1 MRGKSLRRA
10 ATGAALAL
18 AVGCAPPFDTTR
30 ETPARGTLGE
40 ELYRVLCERMHYGET
55 PRDLSFVDGRRAC
68 TLGLSPA
75 ESASGVG
82 PRTAALARR
91 RSPMVSALDASM
103 PRPLEDPLDA
113 YLLRL
118 LPLYGPDGTG
128 RRQGDTWLIDGLD
141 GGVVVAEPLL
151 PETTRAVASQLAAI
165 ARDEAA
171 LRALSRAS
179 QRQGYRPASVSIGMM
194 RPMLGYDDA
203 DAALGHL
210 LRLTR
215 EGSSVGPR
223 GAARSEFEA
232 VSDLLRGEFRSA
244 APSAD
249 ARGGTTLD
257 ATLDLLFRADPALA
271 TGAPIDLVRRDS
283 RGVALPDSSGGALP
297 APFADADRD
306 GLADLNADGVFVRGA
321 TPVNA
326 PAPFATT
333 ANDGAAR
340 DARDRALVSRADA
353 RPLYRYVDLD
363 QSVVGAL
370 ARDLPDLLG
379 APTYE
384 NPTAMRLLRGTQ
396 ALIGARSPATRD
408 YGGGASVSYQRY
420 DAQGSPLVDLLYAA
434 GALLRHRDA
443 DAFLRLTRELMST
456 QRQQLTARLIGEVL
470 RVDAVSDRYPA
481 VTMDA
486 RSVIWDDVMDVV
498 RRMGEEPG
506 LLDDL
511 VRAFAQ
517 LNEPL
522 PSTGLWEPRCA
533 GTIPSRNLSDA
544 FGAYARNR
552 DRMEPPWP
560 TSATR
565 NDRSARAA
573 WNAHVDRRLTQP
585 VDRSQPDT
593 RDNRSALAR
602 LFHLVDDLNRAS
614 LCNKANGRIRIYPRD
629 FSSALSF
636 LPAIS
641 VSSGLQACQLVSVP
655 DAAAIYLRAIAGD
668 GRAVLPMEVPGVVGA
683 ITDFARR
690 YNLLDV
696 DATLDGLVERQSH
709 IDGFTSR
716 PTPYAIAR
724 LVFNPNPTD
733 FLNELMDPATI
744 RNAGSVTSPPPS
756 DRVVRNL
763 HQGTI
768 FAWESYCFYDSIR
781 PIALAFVKHDRHTV
795 TGQRDPR
802 LAPGAALTTMF
813 PRDIDTSRGSSLFA
827 DLISAFHRHWPTPQ
841 AGGYQSAVRC
851 DSCREGAGYSQM
863 DGASR
868 YEPILADVLEGDLL
882 PTLST
887 ASREL
892 GDIDVGG
899 GRNGRDALGSLVR
912 ALVDTR
918 ATAMDGSAAYPAPL
932 RYRNGDT
939 MALWSDR
946 NTPVGGVNLFY
957 LFADAFNAM
966 DPLLAADAPRRADWE
981 GARSSL
987 VDLFISVDGSGST
1000 ARFHNPRF
1008 AGVARALTAWLSD
1021 RVAAHRAAG
1030 DLDPWAQGLA
1040 TRLSD
1045 TLRGA
1050 PFAVTTDMLLAID
1063 RDPEARAAILRLTT
1077 HLIDGA
1083 TSNGAPSNFATTT
1096 TALADLLQAL
1106 RADGDVDPLLHVLA
1120 PAFDRD
1126 GGLVHQALRF
1136 LDRAR
1141 GEDTDRV
1148 LMSVLRNAVRRPAG
1162 ADRFA
1167 HEPMTVMADAI
1178 AEVNRERPGETTPM
1192 SPRDVF
1198 FMLREVVSFLTDP
1211 SRGME
1216 QVYYIVQHRRL
1227 PR

>member
-1 MRGKSLRRA
+1 MRGKTLRSGA
-10 ATGAALAL
+10 AGAALAL
-18 AVGCAPPFDTTR
+18 LAGCAPPFDTTR

-68 TLGLSPA
+68 TVGLGAS
-75 ESASGVG
+75 ESAAGVG
-82 PRTAALARR
+82 PRTTALAHRRNPMVAALD
-91 RSPMVSALDASM
+91 LSM
-103 PRPLEDPLDA
+103 PRPLHDPLDA

-128 RRQGDTWLIDGLD
+128 RREGDTWQIDGLD
-141 GGVVVAEPLL
+141 GGVVVAEPML
-151 PETTRAVASQLAAI
+151 PETTRAIAGQLVAV

-179 QRQGYRPASVSIGMM
+179 QRQGYRPVRVAIGMM

-223 GAARSEFEA
+223 GAARGEFEA
-232 VSDLLRGEFRSA
+232 VSDLLRGEFSSA
-244 APSAD
+244 GPSAD
-249 ARGGTTLD
+249 TRGGTTLD
-257 ATLDLLFRADPALA
+257 ATLDLLFRADPSLA
-271 TGAPIDLVRRDS
+271 TGTPIDLVRRDA
-283 RGVALPDSSGGALP
+283 RGMALPDSSGGALP
-297 APFADADRD
+297 APFSDADRD
-306 GLADLNADGVFVRGA
+306 GLADVNADGVFVRGA
-321 TPVNA
+321 APVNA
-326 PAPFATT
+326 PAPFATS
-333 ANDGAAR
+333 ANDGATR
-340 DARDRALVSRADA
+340 DARDRALVSRTDN

-370 ARDLPDLLG
+370 TRDLPDLLG

-396 ALIGARSPATRD
+396 ALIGARSAATRD

-434 GALLRHRDA
+434 GALLRHKDA
-443 DAFLRLTRELMST
+443 DAFIALTRQLMST
-456 QRQQLTARLIGEVL
+456 ENEQLTARLIGEVL
-470 RVDAVSDRYPA
+470 RVDAVADRYPG

-517 LNEPL
+517 LNQPL

-533 GTIPSRNLSDA
+533 GTVPSRNLSDA

-552 DRMEPPWP
+552 DRLEPPWP

-565 NDRSARAA
+565 NDRSARGP

-593 RDNRSALAR
+593 NANRSALAR
-602 LFHLVDDLNRAS
+602 LFHLVDDLNRAR
-614 LCNKANGRIRIYPRD
+614 LCNKRGARVRIYPRD

-636 LPAIS
+636 IPAIS
-641 VSSGLQACQLVSVP
+641 VASNIDECALVSVP
-655 DAAAIYLRAIAGD
+655 DAAAIYLRAIAGG
-668 GRAVLPMEVPGVVGA
+668 GRAVLPMDVPGAVGA
-683 ITDFARR
+683 IADFARR

-696 DATLDGLVERQSH
+696 DATLDSLVERQSH
-709 IDGFTSR
+709 IDGFTSQ

-733 FLNELMDPATI
+733 FLNELMDPATV
-744 RNAGSVTSPPPS
+744 RNAGTVTSPPPA

-781 PIALAFVKHDRHTV
+781 PLALAFVKHDRHNV
-795 TGQRDPR
+795 TGQRDPH
-802 LAPGAALTTMF
+802 LVPGAALTTMF

-827 DLISAFHRHWPTPQ
+827 DLISAFHRHWATPQ
-841 AGGYQSAVRC
+841 SGDYQSRVRC
-851 DSCREGAGYSQM
+851 DSCREGAAYSQM

-868 YEPILADVLEGDLL
+868 YEPILGDVLDGDLL

-887 ASREL
+887 ASQRL
-892 GDIDVGG
+892 GEIDVGG
-899 GRNGRDALGSLVR
+899 GHNGRDALGSLVR

-918 ATAMDGSAAYPAPL
+918 ATAMDGTAAYASPL

-987 VDLFISVDGSGST
+987 VDLFIAVDGSGTS

-1008 AGVARALTAWLSD
+1008 GGVSRALTAWLAD

-1030 DLDPWAQGLA
+1030 DLDAWAAGLS

-1077 HLIDGA
+1077 HLVDGA
-1083 TSNGAPSNFATTT
+1083 SADGEPSNFATTT
-1096 TALADLLQAL
+1096 TALADLVQAL
-1106 RADGDVDPLLHVLA
+1106 RADGDVDPVLHAFA

-1126 GGLVHQALRF
+1126 GGLVHQLLRF

-1141 GEDTDRV
+1141 AEDTDRV

-1162 ADRFA
+1162 GDRFA
-1167 HEPMTVMADAI
+1167 REPMTTMADAI

-1216 QVYYIVQHRRL
+1216 QIYYIVQHRRL